1 MVQTN
6 KKPRKTSGSEYD
18 WNNHSNSITD
28 PLELYA
34 TTTDYLQLLCSL
46 CCKDVVWQLNNQIF
60 FQRNV
65 TSNQL
70 Y

>member
-1 MVQTN
+1 MGI

-46 CCKDVVWQLNNQIF
+46 SCKDVVSRLNNQIF
-60 FQRNV
+60 FQRINN
-65 TSNQL
+65 SNKL